1 MGGNFKFD
9 RENIRQVE
17 LLLPK
22 LKYSVLPTEII
33 KWLENFED
41 EDIPYALDILKVFE
55 YISFNEFMNR
65 INSLLKEAYK
75 MIPIDERA
83 IIYPY
88 GKVGKSGT
96 LVTYPLSHTNAYKKR
111 EKEAKANSSKK
122 SKYDHNI
129 ITHDLKNVSNPND
142 FKHIIFLDDFIGS
155 GKTFVKAINEE
166 ETKKW
171 LNTHKLKSYFL
182 ISSIIMNEGEKY
194 ISVNFPKQKL
204 IICGETRYKA
214 FDLENSVFK
223 LFNNHEKITS
233 LVKTYGDKMIVN
245 YNPVSK
251 APLGYNNSESLIS
264 FFHGTPNNTLSI
276 IWGNNLWTPLYPRAA
291 ELRISEASKY
301 KRSIK
306 YYILLCEK
314 LGIDIFTG
322 LEKINS
328 LPDKRNEDT
337 KKRKAQNHSI
347 IALLNLKNKGYEN
360 IYICQLLGLT
370 RNELHDV
377 YIEARNKKLINSQ
390 YTKITGKGLEI
401 LKEMRELSSK
411 YINRREIEE
420 NFLIKEENSLY
431 IPYTFMGM
439 K

>member
-1 MGGNFKFD
+1 MAGNFIFN

-41 EDIPYALDILKVFE
+41 DDIPHALDILKVFE

-75 MIPIDERA
+75 MIPINERA
-83 IIYPY
+83 IIFPY

-111 EKEAKANSSKK
+111 EIEAKAAFFKNR
-122 SKYDHNI
+122 KYDHNI
-129 ITHDLKNVSNPND
+129 ITHDLKNIPNPND

-155 GKTFVKAINEE
+155 GKTFVKAINDE
-166 ETKKW
+166 ETKDW
-171 LNTHKLKSYFL
+171 LNCYKLNSYFL
-182 ISSIIMNEGEKY
+182 LSSIIMKEGEEY
-194 ISVNFPKQKL
+194 ILSKFSKQKL
-204 IICGETRYKA
+204 IICGERRYKV
-214 FDLENSVFK
+214 FDSKNSVFK
-223 LFNNHEKITS
+223 LFSNHKTIEN
-233 LVKTYGDKMIVN
+233 LVKTYGNEIIVN
-245 YNPVSK
+245 YNPLST
-251 APLGYNNSESLIS
+251 APLGYDNSESLIS

-276 IWGNNLWTPLYPRAA
+276 IWGNNKWRPLYPRAA

-301 KRSIK
+301 KRNIK

-314 LGIDIFTG
+314 LGINIFDG
-322 LEKINS
+322 LNKIDD
-328 LPDKRNEDT
+328 LPDKRKEDT
-337 KKRKAQNHSI
+337 IKRKSQNHSI

-370 RNELHDV
+370 REELHDV
-377 YIEARNKKLINSQ
+377 YIEARNKKLVNSE
-390 YTKITGKGLEI
+390 YTKITNKGFEI
-401 LKEMRELSSK
+401 LKEMKELSSK
-411 YINRREIEE
+411 YINRREIEK
-420 NFLIKEENSLY
+420 NLVIKEENSLY
-431 IPYTFMGM
+431 IPFTFMGM
-439 K
+439 Q

>member
-1 MGGNFKFD
+1 MSGNFEFT

-22 LKYSVLPTEII
+22 LKYSVLPTDII
-33 KWLENFED
+33 RWLENFED
-41 EDIPYALDILKVFE
+41 KDIPHALDILKVFE

-65 INSLLKEAYK
+65 INSLLKEAFK
-75 MIPIDERA
+75 LIPINERA
-83 IIYPY
+83 IIFPY

-96 LVTYPLSHTNAYKKR
+96 LVTYPLSHTNTYKRR
-111 EKEAKANSSKK
+111 ERVSKANLSKAK
-122 SKYDHNI
+122 KYDHNI
-129 ITHDLKNVSNPND
+129 ITHDLKNISNPND

-155 GKTFVKAINEE
+155 GKTFVKAINDE

-171 LNTHKLKSYFL
+171 LNTYKLNSYFL
-182 ISSIIMNEGEKY
+182 LSSIIMNEGEKY
-194 ISVNFPKQKL
+194 ISSNFPKQKL
-204 IICGETRYKA
+204 IICGERRYKA
-214 FDLENSVFK
+214 FDPENSVFK
-223 LFNNHEKITS
+223 LFNNNIIIKD
-233 LVKTYGDKMIVN
+233 LVKAYGNKIIVN
-245 YNPVSK
+245 YNPPLV
-251 APLGYNNSESLIS
+251 APLGYDNSESLIS

-276 IWGNNLWTPLYPRAA
+276 IWGDNSWKPLYPRVA

-306 YYILLCEK
+306 YLLLLCEK

-322 LEKINS
+322 IEKIDN
-328 LPDKRNEDT
+328 LPDNRTEDT
-337 KKRKAQNHSI
+337 KKRKRQNHSI
-347 IALLNLKNKGYEN
+347 VALLNLKSRGYEN

-370 RNELHDV
+370 KNELHDV

-390 YTKITGKGLEI
+390 YTEITRKGLDI

-420 NFLIKEENSLY
+420 NFLIKEENSIY